1 MSRFLAANA
10 VLTDL
15 GDGSGGGG
23 SGSGSGDGNARFG
36 ASPLQRGRLDLWLRF
51 RLLRLHD
58 NGGLSKKVVSW
69 ELWQREESQ
78 KRETNPLFQLRN
90 TSREEASNTTH
101 GNSDFFQLIL
111 RCS

>member
-15 GDGSGGGG
+15 GDGSGGGGGG

-51 RLLRLHD
+51 RLLWLHD

-69 ELWQREESQ
+69 ELWLTKE
-78 KRETNPLFQLRN
+78 
-90 TSREEASNTTH
+90 
-101 GNSDFFQLIL
+101 GN
-111 RCS
+111 